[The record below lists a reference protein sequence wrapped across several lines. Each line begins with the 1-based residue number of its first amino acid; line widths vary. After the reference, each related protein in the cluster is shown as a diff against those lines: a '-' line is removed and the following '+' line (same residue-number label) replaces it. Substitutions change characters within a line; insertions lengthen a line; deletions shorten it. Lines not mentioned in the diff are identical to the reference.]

1 MCQLIY
7 KEGQLKMKPK
17 TKVAAKEAIFE
28 DKEMSMEFSFCRFD
42 EIMEEIGF
50 YVYDYNDFSA
60 ILKYHAY
67 PEETHY
73 GFEKILGLIAPFVEC
88 GSYMEFADNKG
99 NLKRYV
105 FDGENMIRQEPQI
118 TWPELPGMQKS
129 NFVA

>member
-28 DKEMSMEFSFCRFD
+28 DKEMSMEFSFC
-42 EIMEEIGF
+42 
-50 YVYDYNDFSA
+50 S

-99 NLKRYV
+99 NLRRYV

-118 TWPELPGMQKS
+118 IWPELPGAQ
-129 NFVA
+129 NTINVA

>member
-7 KEGQLKMKPK
+7 KDGRVRIKPK
-17 TKVAAKEAIFE
+17 SKVNAKEAIFE
-28 DKEMSMEFSFCRFD
+28 DKEMAMEFAYCRFD

-50 YVYDYNDFSA
+50 YVYDYKDFSSE
-60 ILKYHAY
+60 LKYHAD

-73 GFEKILGLIAPFVEC
+73 AFEKILCLIAPFVEC

-118 TWPELPGMQKS
+118 TWPELPGLQKS